1 MINGLINCAAWLT
14 LFAVTHAPVVMMAM
28 LTFALIVLISAGL
41 GLILQTLRHWASES
55 YLNARRASRK
65 SPRGRT

>member
-1 MINGLINCAAWLT
+1 MIDALIDALSWTA
-14 LFAVTHAPVVMMAM
+14 LFAVTHAPVVMMAL
-28 LTFALIVLISAGL
+28 LTLTIIALISAGL